1 MHGGGVHSECHV
13 LDEFINWLS
22 LTVSLAILYLT
33 KYGTTSIL
41 FCLRKIQVTFIT
53 ESYLSMIE
61 NLRCQRHVKQITN
74 ESQYHESIIR
84 CKGGIPGHLIP

>member
-1 MHGGGVHSECHV
+1 MHSECHV

-61 NLRCQRHVKQITN
+61 NLRCQRHVKFTCAANERAKLLDLIENICSNNRTN
-74 ESQYHESIIR
+74 KKNQN
-84 CKGGIPGHLIP
+84 

>member
-1 MHGGGVHSECHV
+1 MHGGGVHSEYHV

-22 LTVSLAILYLT
+22 LKVSLAKLYLT

-61 NLRCQRHVKQITN
+61 NLRCQRH
-74 ESQYHESIIR
+74 EYHESIIR